1 MSGSQPSTNCLEGL
15 TTGGILKTALSVVCS
30 ILILTMNLDA
40 QTAYEFKPGELE
52 LRRDRTCKPAF
63 KEDLVSETQRCA
75 SEPGEKAGA
84 EKELP
89 DAPIPKPQ
97 APHPEKQYLGN
108 QLHLWDEDRSW
119 GKAFRNPVVLTSSVI
134 FAGLTALQIVKTNR
148 CIDENKPSCN
158 LVTGKNG
165 GLNYGVAIPLTAG
178 IIWSAAKLKEKGKG
192 GPLLLLLMSAFT
204 YEATVAYTANPH
216 LLVCKPDRTPLCQ

>member
-1 MSGSQPSTNCLEGL
+1 
-15 TTGGILKTALSVVCS
+15 VVCS
-30 ILILTMNLDA
+30 ILILTVNLNA
-40 QTAYEFKPGELE
+40 QTAYESKPWELK
-52 LRRDRTCKPAF
+52 LRGDRNCGPAF
-63 KEDLVSETQRCA
+63 KGEPVSETHRCT
-75 SEPGEKAGA
+75 SEPGEKAAA

-89 DAPIPKPQ
+89 DAPIPKPRT
-97 APHPEKQYLGN
+97 PHPEKEYLGDK
-108 QLHLWDEDRSW
+108 LHLWDEDSSW
-119 GKAFRNPVVLTSSVI
+119 GKAIRNPVILTSSAI
-134 FAGLTALQIVKTNR
+134 FAGLATTQIIKTNR
-148 CIDENKPSCN
+148 CIDENKPTCN
-158 LVTGKNG
+158 LVTGKNR